1 MILTYV
7 TRRDLKC
14 TWQTHSADFNGDEV
28 HVVRS
33 DFEEEIEVM
42 TKIEDI
48 NQMVASKDKL
58 ARLKDETSKD
68 EILQAVKAAI
78 QCGWP
83 ECKSN
88 LPATVTP
95 YFPFRNELVVQ
106 DGLVLRGDRVVIP
119 STLRKEAIQD
129 LHTAHQGIESTLR
142 RTRGSIYWPNMNN
155 EVKDYISRCE
165 ICLTY
170 APRQQKE
177 PLLCHEVP
185 DCPWT
190 KVATDLFQLENK
202 DYLVTIDYFSDFF
215 EVDCL
220 YSTTSETVI
229 KKLKG
234 HFARY
239 RIPDEIISDNGP
251 QFTAEEF
258 RVFAQTYGFKHTC
271 TSPHH
276 HQFNGKA
283 ESAVKQAKKTLRMAR
298 VSGNDFYLALLN
310 VRNTSQEGYNTSPAQ
325 RMMSRNTKTL
335 FPVSVSLLKPHV
347 AQNTMDSIL
356 KKQDKQQRYYNRGA
370 KALEQLHQGDRVKLQ
385 PFTLGKKD
393 WADGQV
399 VKEVHPRSYEVQAD
413 GKAYIRNR
421 RHLRKC
427 EHIVDIEPPP
437 ESPVPEVPEEANTA
451 RDVAK
456 GISSDGER
464 HFIGWPTGS
473 ERATSRER
481 SRRNLSNVPRYGLQ
495 HPQWAGARK
504 TC

>member
-1 MILTYV
+1 
-7 TRRDLKC
+7 
-14 TWQTHSADFNGDEV
+14 
-28 HVVRS
+28 
-33 DFEEEIEVM
+33 M
-42 TKIEDI
+42 TKIQDI

-68 EILQAVKAAI
+68 EVLQAVKASI

-83 ECKSN
+83 ERKSN
-88 LPATVTP
+88 LPAAVTP

-106 DGLVLRGDRVVIP
+106 DGVVLRGDRVVIS
-119 STLRKEAIQD
+119 STLRKETIQD
-129 LHTAHQGIESTLR
+129 LHAAHQGIESTLKR
-142 RTRGSIYWPNMNN
+142 ARGSIYWPNMNN
-155 EVKDYISRCE
+155 EVKDYISRCD
-165 ICLTY
+165 ICLAY

-185 DCPWT
+185 DHPWA

-202 DYLVTIDYFSDFF
+202 DYLVTVDYFSDFF
-215 EVDCL
+215 EVDRL

-239 RIPDEIISDNGP
+239 GIPDEIISDNGS

-258 RVFAQTYGFKHTC
+258 RVFAQAYGFKHTR

-276 HQFNGKA
+276 HQSNGKA

-310 VRNTSQEGYNTSPAQ
+310 VRNTPQEGYNRSPAQ

-335 FPVSVSLLKPHV
+335 LPVSV

-370 KALEQLHQGDRVKLQ
+370 KTLVQLHQGDRVKLQ

-399 VKEVHPRSYEVQAD
+399 VKEVRPRSYEVQAD
-413 GKAYIRNR
+413 GKAYIRNC
-421 RHLRKC
+421 RHLWKC
-427 EHIVDIEPPP
+427 ERIEDIEPPP

-456 GISSDGER
+456 GVSSDDQQGESGPLPESGAAGTSTTYPDTAYSTR
-464 HFIGWPTGS
+464 SGRVPVRPAKFNDFIM
-473 ERATSRER
+473 
-481 SRRNLSNVPRYGLQ
+481 NLS
-495 HPQWAGARK
+495 
-504 TC
+504 